1 MSTKH
6 ILPPPEEF
14 FADDFPEEMTREE
27 MIKMMKDLETKPPE
41 KVSVMSNNV
50 DLHLGPAE
58 VKPLSPWTQDP
69 NWWVKA
75 NLPNV
80 NIEIL
85 ALDVLIALMSCWFV
99 WLMIDSWIYF
109 FS

>member
-41 KVSVMSNNV
+41 KVSVMNNV

-58 VKPLSPWTQDP
+58 VKPLGPWAKDP
-69 NWWVKA
+69 HWWVKENMP
-75 NLPNV
+75 NL

-85 ALDVLIALMSCWFV
+85 ALDIVIASMLCWFV